1 MSLRTLFGLT
11 GVASAALG
19 LLPAPAALLGTLHPT
34 AVPVATIV
42 RAPQVPA
49 SGPAG
54 TASGRWTYSGLDA
67 LIRASYSPPTA
78 GDPKPKGIFNVPA
91 AFTKAT
97 LKALSPLIHGV
108 IYGRSAQTNSYW
120 VVADICFR
128 SPTGCEDMGA
138 FQVFHR
144 TGPVGDFSYGTLD
157 ICSIPP
163 FGRVMVPR
171 RSGPRWARTV
181 LKPKG
186 GLPRRRLGRPSPRLR
201 LGWLTTSCRSAGGAT
216 GRTPSKPAHIDFWEF
231 SGARW
236 AEVGRSTYP
245 TLPGQPP
252 FVRVVGRQLKGMPDA
267 TFIATGLFTGDSTG
281 QALAFGNGPRGWGTI
296 AWQPGNVLV
305 PTGGRSTD
313 NTTPGICSERQFSS
327 GQLETTSL
335 NPYFS
340 TARGAQFPLDMYW
353 SWDASASHFVD
364 ARDNSFT
371 SSPPKWGKSVK
382 ASGPRLALCP
392 QTPLTGTYEGAG
404 PGWGTD
410 LVRSP
415 G

>member
-11 GVASAALG
+11 GVACAALG

-67 LIRASYSPPTA
+67 PIRASYYA
-78 GDPKPKGIFNVPA
+78 AYRRDPKPKGIFNVPRGLHESDVEGPVA
-91 AFTKAT
+91 IDNA
-97 LKALSPLIHGV
+97 GV

-144 TGPVGDFSYGTLD
+144 TGPVGDFSYGTFD

-163 FGRVMVPR
+163 PLAGLWFPGGR
-171 RSGPRWARTV
+171 GPWGRTV

-186 GLPRRRLGRPSPRLR
+186 GDYRCAGWGGPHRGYAWDGSRPRAGQRGARRG
-201 LGWLTTSCRSAGGAT
+201 SCFDKA
-216 GRTPSKPAHIDFWEF
+216 AHIDFWEF

-313 NTTPGICSERQFSS
+313 NTTPGIYFNEQFSS

-340 TARGAQFPLDMYW
+340 TATGAQFPLDMYW
-353 SWDASASHFVD
+353 SW
-364 ARDNSFT
+364 T
-371 SSPPKWGKSVK
+371 PPHRIS
-382 ASGPRLALCP
+382 
-392 QTPLTGTYEGAG
+392 
-404 PGWGTD
+404 
-410 LVRSP
+410 
-415 G
+415 